1 MNCWNWV
8 ENSWQKKETNV
19 ISYSGAPWKTF
30 IFNFCQRH
38 SEFLYSCL
46 HFVGTKRSNGKWF
59 HVFPSPTKMSFLS
72 FLFFWSFD
80 RDTREMLIVTSILTE
95 SVFKWSKDPA
105 NPFHHPYRLSSCV
118 ASFADERTCVHMH
131 NLTASSKSLFRHQIN
146 DCWCIRDARDAV
158 WWKKIYFFKFKL
170 EYQPFS
176 F

>member
-8 ENSWQKKETNV
+8 ENSRQKKETNV

-59 HVFPSPTKMSFLS
+59 HVFPSPTTMSFLS

-80 RDTREMLIVTSILTE
+80 RDTRDKCWLSLLFWLNQSPSDRKTRRTLFIILIDYRVAL
-95 SVFKWSKDPA
+95 
-105 NPFHHPYRLSSCV
+105 RLSPMKGH
-118 ASFADERTCVHMH
+118 AF
-131 NLTASSKSLFRHQIN
+131 I
-146 DCWCIRDARDAV
+146 CI
-158 WWKKIYFFKFKL
+158 I
-170 EYQPFS
+170 
-176 F
+176 